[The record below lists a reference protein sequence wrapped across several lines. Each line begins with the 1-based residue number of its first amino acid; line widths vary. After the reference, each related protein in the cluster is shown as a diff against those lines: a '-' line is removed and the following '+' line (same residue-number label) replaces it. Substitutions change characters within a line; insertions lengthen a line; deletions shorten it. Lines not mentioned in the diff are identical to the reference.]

1 MSPVRSKERSRV
13 FTNRPRMNGELT
25 PTEDA
30 DLRRL
35 NALVRYADSAPL
47 LTGRCDELRA
57 RDRRIAVRDVPNSD
71 LIRVVWESDD
81 E

>member
-1 MSPVRSKERSRV
+1 M
-13 FTNRPRMNGELT
+13 FTNRARMNGELT

-35 NALVRYADSAPL
+35 NALARYAHSAPL

-57 RDRRIAVRDVPNSD
+57 RDRRIAIRDVPNSE
-71 LIRVVWESDD
+71 LVSVIWERDD